1 MTKSEQMKRKVYGLG
16 RSRDKKGDWVGVHL
30 NPYVNCIHTNVGGG
44 GFETMM
50 VLIVEVYEEE
60 ESAGL
65 CDERKE

>member
-1 MTKSEQMKRKVYGLG
+1 MTKSEQMKSKVYGLG

-44 GFETMM
+44 FETMM

-60 ESAGL
+60 SAGL

>member
-1 MTKSEQMKRKVYGLG
+1 MMKNVYGLG

-30 NPYVNCIHTNVGGG
+30 NPYVNCIHTRVGG

-50 VLIVEVYEEE
+50 VLIVEVYEEK
-60 ESAGL
+60 ESVGL

>member
-1 MTKSEQMKRKVYGLG
+1 MTRRVIGLAFISILMSTASILL
-16 RSRDKKGDWVGVHL
+16 R
-30 NPYVNCIHTNVGGG
+30 GG

>member
-1 MTKSEQMKRKVYGLG
+1 MTRRVIGLAFISILMSTASILL
-16 RSRDKKGDWVGVHL
+16 R
-30 NPYVNCIHTNVGGG
+30 G

-50 VLIVEVYEEE
+50 VLIVEVFEEE

>member
-44 GFETMM
+44 FETMM

-60 ESAGL
+60 SAGL